1 MTPIRAFSK
10 VANQDA
16 LKGHEGHHVKLEG
29 SAENDT
35 LTAPRVSMLP
45 DQTNW

>member
-45 DQTNW
+45 DQTN